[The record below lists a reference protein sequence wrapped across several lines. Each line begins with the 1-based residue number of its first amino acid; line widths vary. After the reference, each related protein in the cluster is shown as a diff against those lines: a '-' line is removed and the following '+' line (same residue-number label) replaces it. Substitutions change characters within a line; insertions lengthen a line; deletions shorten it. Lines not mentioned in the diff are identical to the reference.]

1 MYVKFPCNGIS
12 GLVVDEEEVED
23 AREEIFVADAQFL
36 VVADG
41 QVDENGTEF
50 LHMTFQLQQTL
61 ILLGFTYCFIR
72 QLVQILQ
79 DLHTNYLSQ
88 PTQLPLKF
96 SLMQLRRLILIL
108 LLFIIVSYF
117 CLATACS

>member
-88 PTQLPLKF
+88 PSQLPLKL